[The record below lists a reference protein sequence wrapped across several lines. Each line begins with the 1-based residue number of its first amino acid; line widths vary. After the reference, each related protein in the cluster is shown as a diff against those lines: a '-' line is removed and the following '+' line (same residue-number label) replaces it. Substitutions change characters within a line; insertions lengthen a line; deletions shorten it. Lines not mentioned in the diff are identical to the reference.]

1 MKKIHI
7 TEAQLECL
15 RKKLSEGT
23 IATEANPVEFRVQDQ
38 DGNGRVGQTDIEN
51 AAKQVQ
57 SLVGTGNLNKTEL
70 TVNPKQ
76 VTVGSME
83 EGAKPITKKQIKEAK
98 IKKLR
103 ENSEVFKKS
112 DLR

>member
-15 RKKLSEGT
+15 RKKLSEAIT
-23 IATEANPVEFRVQDQ
+23 VDATKEVEAKSGNVAAAWNDMKTKNPTLQQQASGGEL
-38 DGNGRVGQTDIEN
+38 
-51 AAKQVQ
+51 
-57 SLVGTGNLNKTEL
+57 SLS
-70 TVNPKQ
+70 VNPE
-76 VTVGSME
+76 GIDE
-83 EGAKPITKKQIKEAK
+83 EENGKPITKKQIKEAK